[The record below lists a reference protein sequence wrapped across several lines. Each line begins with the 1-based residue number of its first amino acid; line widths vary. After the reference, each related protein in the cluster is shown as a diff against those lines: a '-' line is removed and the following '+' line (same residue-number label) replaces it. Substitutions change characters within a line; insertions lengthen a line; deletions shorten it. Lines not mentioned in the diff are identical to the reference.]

1 MKGRDW
7 DSKRA
12 ERDLRMKTINNEETQ
27 EELGQETEKVIIA
40 LE

>member
-1 MKGRDW
+1 MKGKDW

-12 ERDLRMKTINNEETQ
+12 ERDLRMKTINNEEAL
-27 EELGQETEKVIIA
+27 EELVQEIEEVMIA